1 MFGKKKLPVAAP
13 AEGGAEARAKARRKK
28 ATRLPKGVKQ
38 LIGYDAMLR
47 NGIASL
53 GDGRWSATILFQDIN
68 YQLSPESHQMEI
80 IDRWA
85 KLINSFEAGQS
96 VQIASYTRS
105 RGVRE
110 ILADV
115 MMDET
120 GDSLDHYRLDYNRL
134 AQGKLESVSR
144 NTSTVKTLT
153 VTVCESDEQA
163 AVASLN
169 ALCNNLVSQMRSI
182 DACKATRLDREH
194 RLRLMAEVLRP
205 GEEFR
210 FDERWFEHQPGRPDT
225 KDLVCPWSIDA
236 RNPTMLDIESLD
248 SKYLHRTMWVS
259 NLPPEL
265 SDQLVNDL
273 TGLRARV
280 DVSIHLAPMDRGESV
295 TLVRRKNAE
304 VKMQIMDQR
313 RKNRKQGLDPDDL
326 PDDLADQQEQLGQL
340 RDELRSTNQRLVD
353 SIIVIGVSAASQEE
367 LEVACRNVKAKVN
380 AQSCT
385 AESLKFMQMEGLTA
399 ELPLGNNP
407 LPMKRTLTTN
417 SAAILIPFTTQEVFE
432 PHGLFYGSN
441 ARSGNPI
448 LADRRSHMNS
458 NGFVLGTSGGGKS
471 FTVKQEIAGM
481 FLNRDDE
488 VIVIDPER
496 EYLALAAAFGG
507 QIIQI
512 SAGTGT
518 RVNPMD
524 IVLEDDSASDPVK
537 DKTNNVVSMIGA
549 LIGGIDGLDPL
560 QKGLVDQCVS
570 NLYTRYRN
578 QGGGVVQPTLQDLHD
593 ELQAGDQVSRY
604 LADALNPYITG
615 SMSGFNGQTNVDLSN
630 RFTVFDV
637 SGLSGELRTF
647 GMMVVIDQVWNRV
660 IRNKANGRRTW
671 LYVDEFHRFF
681 SNQYAAAQFKD
692 IYKRARKYGLGVT
705 GITQNVEEIL
715 DLQDAREMLSNSDF
729 LMLLSQNSTDADAL
743 CELLTLSEEQRQY
756 FTGVLPGQGLM
767 KIGSAYV
774 PFDGRI
780 PAGGDLYRLYST
792 TFQERMSG
800 TQAHHAGGTRA
811 RIGRAATGVVS
822 SAAQFGSDRADI
834 ADSMGH
840 TAAEMAG
847 RAGMYGMSST
857 MHGVGWTAGK
867 ARRIM
872 NRGKRALRSGK
883 GMRKTAGKP
892 KALSEAKP
900 SEKIGKFAAK
910 GKASKRIGKHIG
922 AGLGNAGR
930 SVKRMGSTGMG
941 WMDEAGARLTVA
953 DDDFASKLGSA
964 TRDLTFKAARAGV
977 KGVNSSAKFI
987 WRHRRAPVKA
997 ARDVQATGQ
1006 AAVRAAR
1013 VAANFVRMAASRV
1026 IAGAASISLPIL
1038 PVIAAMLAVL
1048 GVLLAVMGAFLG
1060 SNASESTVSG
1070 VPAEY
1075 EADVI
1080 RAGSICQVVTPSII
1094 AAQIDQESNWNPKAG
1109 SSAGA
1114 QGIAQ
1119 FMPSTWASAGK
1130 DGDGDGKADI
1140 WNPHDAIW
1148 SQGNYMCNL
1157 ASQVETAK
1165 KSGKLTGDTLELT
1178 LAAYNAGLGSV
1189 LRYGMV
1195 PPFEETINYVR
1206 RIKELAATKYT
1217 ATGTAEGGTV
1227 GSLEPKLTVSGG
1239 IVSTA
1244 GITPDTRYPWGQ
1256 CTWWAATRRA
1266 DIGKPIPGWGNAATW
1281 AGSAASAGYTVDGS
1295 PSAGSVIVFQPGV
1308 LGASADY
1315 GHVAMVEEVRGDGS
1329 ILISESNALGL
1340 GVVSTREISASQL
1353 AAAGNGVRYIH

>member
-1 MFGKKKLPVAAP
+1 MFGKKKPQVAP
-13 AEGGAEARAKARRKK
+13 DEDDAEARAKARRKK

-85 KLINSFEAGQS
+85 KLINSFEAGQN

-115 MMDET
+115 MMGET

-153 VTVCESDEQA
+153 VTVRESDEQA
-163 AVASLN
+163 AVATLN

-210 FDERWFEHQPGRPDT
+210 FDERRFEHQPGKPDT

-236 RNPTMLDIESLD
+236 RNPIQLDIESLD

-259 NLPPEL
+259 SLPPEL

-280 DVSIHLAPMDRGESV
+280 DVSIHLAPMDRGESM

-458 NGFVLGTSGGGKS
+458 NGFVLGTSGGG
-471 FTVKQEIAGM
+471 
-481 FLNRDDE
+481 
-488 VIVIDPER
+488 
-496 EYLALAAAFGG
+496 
-507 QIIQI
+507 
-512 SAGTGT
+512 T

-593 ELQAGDQVSRY
+593 ELQAGGDQVSRY

-792 TFQERMSG
+792 TFQE
-800 TQAHHAGGTRA
+800 
-811 RIGRAATGVVS
+811 
-822 SAAQFGSDRADI
+822 
-834 ADSMGH
+834 
-840 TAAEMAG
+840 
-847 RAGMYGMSST
+847 
-857 MHGVGWTAGK
+857 GK
-867 ARRIM
+867 
-872 NRGKRALRSGK
+872 
-883 GMRKTAGKP
+883 
-892 KALSEAKP
+892 
-900 SEKIGKFAAK
+900 
-910 GKASKRIGKHIG
+910 
-922 AGLGNAGR
+922 
-930 SVKRMGSTGMG
+930 
-941 WMDEAGARLTVA
+941 
-953 DDDFASKLGSA
+953 
-964 TRDLTFKAARAGV
+964 
-977 KGVNSSAKFI
+977 
-987 WRHRRAPVKA
+987 
-997 ARDVQATGQ
+997 
-1006 AAVRAAR
+1006 
-1013 VAANFVRMAASRV
+1013 
-1026 IAGAASISLPIL
+1026 
-1038 PVIAAMLAVL
+1038 
-1048 GVLLAVMGAFLG
+1048 
-1060 SNASESTVSG
+1060 
-1070 VPAEY
+1070 
-1075 EADVI
+1075 
-1080 RAGSICQVVTPSII
+1080 
-1094 AAQIDQESNWNPKAG
+1094 
-1109 SSAGA
+1109 
-1114 QGIAQ
+1114 
-1119 FMPSTWASAGK
+1119 
-1130 DGDGDGKADI
+1130 
-1140 WNPHDAIW
+1140 
-1148 SQGNYMCNL
+1148 
-1157 ASQVETAK
+1157 
-1165 KSGKLTGDTLELT
+1165 
-1178 LAAYNAGLGSV
+1178 
-1189 LRYGMV
+1189 
-1195 PPFEETINYVR
+1195 
-1206 RIKELAATKYT
+1206 
-1217 ATGTAEGGTV
+1217 
-1227 GSLEPKLTVSGG
+1227 
-1239 IVSTA
+1239 
-1244 GITPDTRYPWGQ
+1244 
-1256 CTWWAATRRA
+1256 
-1266 DIGKPIPGWGNAATW
+1266 
-1281 AGSAASAGYTVDGS
+1281 
-1295 PSAGSVIVFQPGV
+1295 
-1308 LGASADY
+1308 
-1315 GHVAMVEEVRGDGS
+1315 
-1329 ILISESNALGL
+1329 
-1340 GVVSTREISASQL
+1340 
-1353 AAAGNGVRYIH
+1353 

>member
-1 MFGKKKLPVAAP
+1 MFGKKKPQAAP

-153 VTVCESDEQA
+153 VTVRESDEQA
-163 AVASLN
+163 AVATLN

-182 DACKATRLDREH
+182 DACTATRLDREH

-210 FDERWFEHQPGRPDT
+210 FDERRFEHQPGKPDT

-236 RNPTMLDIESLD
+236 RNPIQLDIESLD

-259 NLPPEL
+259 SLPPEL

-280 DVSIHLAPMDRGESV
+280 DVSIHLAPMDRGESM

-353 SIIVIGVSAASQEE
+353 SIIVIGVSAANQEE

-488 VIVIDPER
+488 VIVVDPER

-524 IVLEDDSASDPVK
+524 IVLDDDSASDPVK

-570 NLYTRYRN
+570 NLYTCYRN

-593 ELQAGDQVSRY
+593 ELQADGDQVSRY

-660 IRNKANGRRTW
+660 TINRAAHKSTR
-671 LYVDEFHRFF
+671 YYIDEMHLLLKEEQTAAYTVEIWKRF
-681 SNQYAAAQFKD
+681 
-692 IYKRARKYGLGVT
+692 RKWGGIPT
-705 GITQNVEEIL
+705 GITQNVK
-715 DLQDAREMLSNSDF
+715 DLLSSREVENIFENSDF
-729 LMLLSQNSTDADAL
+729 VYMLNQ
-743 CELLTLSEEQRQY
+743 
-756 FTGVLPGQGLM
+756 
-767 KIGSAYV
+767 
-774 PFDGRI
+774 
-780 PAGGDLYRLYST
+780 AGGDRQILAKQLGISPHQLSYVTHSGEGEGLLFYGSTILPFVDHFPKNTELYRIMT
-792 TFQERMSG
+792 TKPLDLKKEDEQHDKER
-800 TQAHHAGGTRA
+800 
-811 RIGRAATGVVS
+811 
-822 SAAQFGSDRADI
+822 
-834 ADSMGH
+834 
-840 TAAEMAG
+840 
-847 RAGMYGMSST
+847 
-857 MHGVGWTAGK
+857 
-867 ARRIM
+867 
-872 NRGKRALRSGK
+872 N
-883 GMRKTAGKP
+883 
-892 KALSEAKP
+892 
-900 SEKIGKFAAK
+900 
-910 GKASKRIGKHIG
+910 
-922 AGLGNAGR
+922 
-930 SVKRMGSTGMG
+930 
-941 WMDEAGARLTVA
+941 
-953 DDDFASKLGSA
+953 
-964 TRDLTFKAARAGV
+964 
-977 KGVNSSAKFI
+977 
-987 WRHRRAPVKA
+987 
-997 ARDVQATGQ
+997 
-1006 AAVRAAR
+1006 
-1013 VAANFVRMAASRV
+1013 
-1026 IAGAASISLPIL
+1026 
-1038 PVIAAMLAVL
+1038 
-1048 GVLLAVMGAFLG
+1048 
-1060 SNASESTVSG
+1060 
-1070 VPAEY
+1070 
-1075 EADVI
+1075 
-1080 RAGSICQVVTPSII
+1080 
-1094 AAQIDQESNWNPKAG
+1094 
-1109 SSAGA
+1109 
-1114 QGIAQ
+1114 
-1119 FMPSTWASAGK
+1119 
-1130 DGDGDGKADI
+1130 
-1140 WNPHDAIW
+1140 
-1148 SQGNYMCNL
+1148 
-1157 ASQVETAK
+1157 
-1165 KSGKLTGDTLELT
+1165 
-1178 LAAYNAGLGSV
+1178 
-1189 LRYGMV
+1189 
-1195 PPFEETINYVR
+1195 
-1206 RIKELAATKYT
+1206 
-1217 ATGTAEGGTV
+1217 
-1227 GSLEPKLTVSGG
+1227 
-1239 IVSTA
+1239 
-1244 GITPDTRYPWGQ
+1244 
-1256 CTWWAATRRA
+1256 
-1266 DIGKPIPGWGNAATW
+1266 
-1281 AGSAASAGYTVDGS
+1281 
-1295 PSAGSVIVFQPGV
+1295 
-1308 LGASADY
+1308 
-1315 GHVAMVEEVRGDGS
+1315 
-1329 ILISESNALGL
+1329 
-1340 GVVSTREISASQL
+1340 
-1353 AAAGNGVRYIH
+1353 

>member
-1 MFGKKKLPVAAP
+1 MFGFGKKNTRDPAA
-13 AEGGAEARAKARRKK
+13 AEARAREHRKK
-28 ATRLPKGVKQ
+28 ATRLPKSVKQ

-47 NGIASL
+47 NGTARL

-68 YQLSPESHQMEI
+68 YQLSPETHQMEI

-85 KLINSFEAGQS
+85 KLINSLEAGQS

-115 MMDET
+115 MMDER
-120 GDSLDHYRLDYNRL
+120 GDGLDHYRLDYNRL
-134 AQGKLESVSR
+134 AQGKLETVSR
-144 NTSTVKTLT
+144 DTSTVKTLT
-153 VTVCESDEQA
+153 VTVREGDEQA
-163 AVASLN
+163 AQASLN

-182 DACKATRLDREH
+182 DAATNATRLDRAH

-205 GEEFR
+205 GEGFR
-210 FDERWFEHQPGRPDT
+210 FDERRFEHQPGRPDT

-236 RNPTMLDIESLD
+236 RNPVQLDIESLD
-248 SKYLHRTMWVS
+248 SRYLHRTMWVS
-259 NLPPEL
+259 GLPPEL

-280 DVSIHLAPMDRGESV
+280 DVSIHLAPMERGESI
-295 TLVRRKNAE
+295 TLARRKNAE
-304 VKMQIMDQR
+304 VKMQIVEQT
-313 RKNRKQGLDPDDL
+313 RKNRRQGLDPDDL

-340 RDELRSTNQRLVD
+340 LGELRTTNQRLVD

-367 LEVACRNVKAKVN
+367 LDVACRNVKAKVN

-432 PHGLFYGSN
+432 PGGLFYGSN
-441 ARSGNPI
+441 ARSGNAI
-448 LADRRSHMNS
+448 LANRRNHMNS

-471 FTVKQEIAGM
+471 FTVKMEIAGM

-524 IVLEDDSASDPVK
+524 IVLEDASASDPVK

-593 ELQAGDQVSRY
+593 ELRAAGDEASLY

-660 IRNKANGRRTW
+660 IRNKAAGRRTW

-681 SNQYAAAQFKD
+681 SNPYAAAQFKD

-743 CELLTLSEEQRQY
+743 CELLNLSEEQRQY

-780 PAGGDLYRLYST
+780 PSGGDLYRLYST
-792 TFQERMSG
+792 SFQE
-800 TQAHHAGGTRA
+800 
-811 RIGRAATGVVS
+811 
-822 SAAQFGSDRADI
+822 
-834 ADSMGH
+834 
-840 TAAEMAG
+840 
-847 RAGMYGMSST
+847 
-857 MHGVGWTAGK
+857 
-867 ARRIM
+867 
-872 NRGKRALRSGK
+872 
-883 GMRKTAGKP
+883 
-892 KALSEAKP
+892 
-900 SEKIGKFAAK
+900 EK
-910 GKASKRIGKHIG
+910 
-922 AGLGNAGR
+922 
-930 SVKRMGSTGMG
+930 
-941 WMDEAGARLTVA
+941 
-953 DDDFASKLGSA
+953 
-964 TRDLTFKAARAGV
+964 
-977 KGVNSSAKFI
+977 
-987 WRHRRAPVKA
+987 
-997 ARDVQATGQ
+997 
-1006 AAVRAAR
+1006 
-1013 VAANFVRMAASRV
+1013 
-1026 IAGAASISLPIL
+1026 
-1038 PVIAAMLAVL
+1038 
-1048 GVLLAVMGAFLG
+1048 
-1060 SNASESTVSG
+1060 
-1070 VPAEY
+1070 
-1075 EADVI
+1075 
-1080 RAGSICQVVTPSII
+1080 
-1094 AAQIDQESNWNPKAG
+1094 
-1109 SSAGA
+1109 
-1114 QGIAQ
+1114 
-1119 FMPSTWASAGK
+1119 
-1130 DGDGDGKADI
+1130 
-1140 WNPHDAIW
+1140 
-1148 SQGNYMCNL
+1148 
-1157 ASQVETAK
+1157 
-1165 KSGKLTGDTLELT
+1165 
-1178 LAAYNAGLGSV
+1178 
-1189 LRYGMV
+1189 
-1195 PPFEETINYVR
+1195 
-1206 RIKELAATKYT
+1206 
-1217 ATGTAEGGTV
+1217 
-1227 GSLEPKLTVSGG
+1227 
-1239 IVSTA
+1239 
-1244 GITPDTRYPWGQ
+1244 
-1256 CTWWAATRRA
+1256 
-1266 DIGKPIPGWGNAATW
+1266 
-1281 AGSAASAGYTVDGS
+1281 
-1295 PSAGSVIVFQPGV
+1295 
-1308 LGASADY
+1308 
-1315 GHVAMVEEVRGDGS
+1315 
-1329 ILISESNALGL
+1329 
-1340 GVVSTREISASQL
+1340 
-1353 AAAGNGVRYIH
+1353 

>member
-1 MFGKKKLPVAAP
+1 
-13 AEGGAEARAKARRKK
+13 
-28 ATRLPKGVKQ
+28 
-38 LIGYDAMLR
+38 
-47 NGIASL
+47 
-53 GDGRWSATILFQDIN
+53 
-68 YQLSPESHQMEI
+68 
-80 IDRWA
+80 
-85 KLINSFEAGQS
+85 
-96 VQIASYTRS
+96 
-105 RGVRE
+105 
-110 ILADV
+110 
-115 MMDET
+115 
-120 GDSLDHYRLDYNRL
+120 
-134 AQGKLESVSR
+134 
-144 NTSTVKTLT
+144 
-153 VTVCESDEQA
+153 
-163 AVASLN
+163 
-169 ALCNNLVSQMRSI
+169 MRSI

-210 FDERWFEHQPGRPDT
+210 FDERRFEHQPGKPDT

-236 RNPTMLDIESLD
+236 RNPIQLDIESLD

-259 NLPPEL
+259 SLPPEL

-280 DVSIHLAPMDRGESV
+280 DVSIHLAPMDRGESM

-524 IVLEDDSASDPVK
+524 IVLEDDSASTRQGQDQQRGLHDRRAHRRHRRPRPAPEGTRRPVRQQP
-537 DKTNNVVSMIGA
+537 VHA
-549 LIGGIDGLDPL
+549 LPQPG
-560 QKGLVDQCVS
+560 
-570 NLYTRYRN
+570 R
-578 QGGGVVQPTLQDLHD
+578 GVVQPTLQDLHD
-593 ELQAGDQVSRY
+593 ELQAGGDQVSRY

-743 CELLTLSEEQRQY
+743 CELLTLSR
-756 FTGVLPGQGLM
+756 
-767 KIGSAYV
+767 
-774 PFDGRI
+774 
-780 PAGGDLYRLYST
+780 
-792 TFQERMSG
+792 
-800 TQAHHAGGTRA
+800 
-811 RIGRAATGVVS
+811 
-822 SAAQFGSDRADI
+822 
-834 ADSMGH
+834 
-840 TAAEMAG
+840 
-847 RAGMYGMSST
+847 
-857 MHGVGWTAGK
+857 
-867 ARRIM
+867 
-872 NRGKRALRSGK
+872 
-883 GMRKTAGKP
+883 
-892 KALSEAKP
+892 
-900 SEKIGKFAAK
+900 
-910 GKASKRIGKHIG
+910 
-922 AGLGNAGR
+922 GR
-930 SVKRMGSTGMG
+930 S
-941 WMDEAGARLTVA
+941 A
-953 DDDFASKLGSA
+953 
-964 TRDLTFKAARAGV
+964 
-977 KGVNSSAKFI
+977 
-987 WRHRRAPVKA
+987 
-997 ARDVQATGQ
+997 
-1006 AAVRAAR
+1006 
-1013 VAANFVRMAASRV
+1013 
-1026 IAGAASISLPIL
+1026 
-1038 PVIAAMLAVL
+1038 
-1048 GVLLAVMGAFLG
+1048 
-1060 SNASESTVSG
+1060 
-1070 VPAEY
+1070 
-1075 EADVI
+1075 
-1080 RAGSICQVVTPSII
+1080 
-1094 AAQIDQESNWNPKAG
+1094 
-1109 SSAGA
+1109 
-1114 QGIAQ
+1114 
-1119 FMPSTWASAGK
+1119 
-1130 DGDGDGKADI
+1130 
-1140 WNPHDAIW
+1140 
-1148 SQGNYMCNL
+1148 
-1157 ASQVETAK
+1157 
-1165 KSGKLTGDTLELT
+1165 
-1178 LAAYNAGLGSV
+1178 
-1189 LRYGMV
+1189 
-1195 PPFEETINYVR
+1195 
-1206 RIKELAATKYT
+1206 
-1217 ATGTAEGGTV
+1217 
-1227 GSLEPKLTVSGG
+1227 
-1239 IVSTA
+1239 
-1244 GITPDTRYPWGQ
+1244 
-1256 CTWWAATRRA
+1256 
-1266 DIGKPIPGWGNAATW
+1266 
-1281 AGSAASAGYTVDGS
+1281 
-1295 PSAGSVIVFQPGV
+1295 
-1308 LGASADY
+1308 
-1315 GHVAMVEEVRGDGS
+1315 
-1329 ILISESNALGL
+1329 
-1340 GVVSTREISASQL
+1340 
-1353 AAAGNGVRYIH
+1353 

>member
-1 MFGKKKLPVAAP
+1 MALQMPVYRELTTIESKVFMGMSWRQCLAAIILAVVCGGGYVGLWFGLGMDPNLAMYLIFPPGLPVAVW
-13 AEGGAEARAKARRKK
+13 GWVR
-28 ATRLPKGVKQ
+28 PKGLMPEKY
-38 LIGYDAMLR
+38 LKYILR
-47 NGIASL
+47 HYTQ
-53 GDGRWSATILFQDIN
+53 SATILFQDIN

-115 MMDET
+115 MMDER

-134 AQGKLESVSR
+134 AQGKLETVSR
-144 NTSTVKTLT
+144 DTSTVKTLT
-153 VTVCESDEQA
+153 VTVRESDEQS

-205 GEEFR
+205 GEEFH
-210 FDERWFEHQPGRPDT
+210 FAERRFEHMPGRPDT

-236 RNPTMLDIESLD
+236 RNPIQLDVESLD

-280 DVSIHLAPMDRGESV
+280 DVSIHLAPMDRGESM

-304 VKMQIMDQR
+304 VKMQVMDQR
-313 RKNRKQGLDPDDL
+313 RNNRKQGLDPDDL

-340 RDELRSTNQRLVD
+340 RDELRSTNQKLVD
-353 SIIVIGVSAASQEE
+353 SIIVIGVSAGTQEE

-458 NGFVLGTSGGGKS
+458 NGFVLG
-471 FTVKQEIAGM
+471 
-481 FLNRDDE
+481 
-488 VIVIDPER
+488 
-496 EYLALAAAFGG
+496 
-507 QIIQI
+507 
-512 SAGTGT
+512 
-518 RVNPMD
+518 
-524 IVLEDDSASDPVK
+524 
-537 DKTNNVVSMIGA
+537 KTNNVVSMIGA

-570 NLYTRYRN
+570 NLYVRYRN

-593 ELQAGDQVSRY
+593 ELQAGGDEASRY
-604 LADALNPYITG
+604 LANALNPYITG

-660 IRNKANGRRTW
+660 IRNKAQGRRTW

-681 SNQYAAAQFKD
+681 TNQYAAAQFKD

-743 CELLTLSEEQRQY
+743 CELLNLSEEQRQY

-767 KIGSAYV
+767 KIGSAFV

-780 PAGGDLYRLYST
+780 PSGGDLYRLYST
-792 TFQERMSG
+792 SFQE
-800 TQAHHAGGTRA
+800 
-811 RIGRAATGVVS
+811 
-822 SAAQFGSDRADI
+822 
-834 ADSMGH
+834 
-840 TAAEMAG
+840 
-847 RAGMYGMSST
+847 
-857 MHGVGWTAGK
+857 
-867 ARRIM
+867 
-872 NRGKRALRSGK
+872 
-883 GMRKTAGKP
+883 
-892 KALSEAKP
+892 
-900 SEKIGKFAAK
+900 
-910 GKASKRIGKHIG
+910 
-922 AGLGNAGR
+922 
-930 SVKRMGSTGMG
+930 
-941 WMDEAGARLTVA
+941 
-953 DDDFASKLGSA
+953 
-964 TRDLTFKAARAGV
+964 
-977 KGVNSSAKFI
+977 
-987 WRHRRAPVKA
+987 
-997 ARDVQATGQ
+997 GQ
-1006 AAVRAAR
+1006 
-1013 VAANFVRMAASRV
+1013 
-1026 IAGAASISLPIL
+1026 
-1038 PVIAAMLAVL
+1038 
-1048 GVLLAVMGAFLG
+1048 
-1060 SNASESTVSG
+1060 
-1070 VPAEY
+1070 
-1075 EADVI
+1075 
-1080 RAGSICQVVTPSII
+1080 
-1094 AAQIDQESNWNPKAG
+1094 
-1109 SSAGA
+1109 
-1114 QGIAQ
+1114 
-1119 FMPSTWASAGK
+1119 
-1130 DGDGDGKADI
+1130 
-1140 WNPHDAIW
+1140 
-1148 SQGNYMCNL
+1148 
-1157 ASQVETAK
+1157 
-1165 KSGKLTGDTLELT
+1165 
-1178 LAAYNAGLGSV
+1178 
-1189 LRYGMV
+1189 
-1195 PPFEETINYVR
+1195 
-1206 RIKELAATKYT
+1206 
-1217 ATGTAEGGTV
+1217 
-1227 GSLEPKLTVSGG
+1227 
-1239 IVSTA
+1239 
-1244 GITPDTRYPWGQ
+1244 
-1256 CTWWAATRRA
+1256 
-1266 DIGKPIPGWGNAATW
+1266 
-1281 AGSAASAGYTVDGS
+1281 
-1295 PSAGSVIVFQPGV
+1295 
-1308 LGASADY
+1308 
-1315 GHVAMVEEVRGDGS
+1315 
-1329 ILISESNALGL
+1329 
-1340 GVVSTREISASQL
+1340 
-1353 AAAGNGVRYIH
+1353 

>member
-1 MFGKKKLPVAAP
+1 
-13 AEGGAEARAKARRKK
+13 
-28 ATRLPKGVKQ
+28 
-38 LIGYDAMLR
+38 
-47 NGIASL
+47 
-53 GDGRWSATILFQDIN
+53 
-68 YQLSPESHQMEI
+68 
-80 IDRWA
+80 
-85 KLINSFEAGQS
+85 
-96 VQIASYTRS
+96 
-105 RGVRE
+105 
-110 ILADV
+110 
-115 MMDET
+115 
-120 GDSLDHYRLDYNRL
+120 
-134 AQGKLESVSR
+134 
-144 NTSTVKTLT
+144 
-153 VTVCESDEQA
+153 
-163 AVASLN
+163 
-169 ALCNNLVSQMRSI
+169 
-182 DACKATRLDREH
+182 
-194 RLRLMAEVLRP
+194 
-205 GEEFR
+205 
-210 FDERWFEHQPGRPDT
+210 
-225 KDLVCPWSIDA
+225 
-236 RNPTMLDIESLD
+236 
-248 SKYLHRTMWVS
+248 MWVS

-280 DVSIHLAPMDRGESV
+280 DVSIHLAPMDRGESM

-385 AESLKFMQMEGLTA
+385 AESLKFMQLEGLTA

-560 QKGLVDQCVS
+560 QKGLVDQCVN

-593 ELQAGDQVSRY
+593 ELQAGGDQVSRY

-681 SNQYAAAQFKD
+681 SIQYAAAQFKD

-743 CELLTLSEEQRQY
+743 CELLTLSEEQRR
-756 FTGVLPGQGLM
+756 TH
-767 KIGSAYV
+767 
-774 PFDGRI
+774 
-780 PAGGDLYRLYST
+780 PARWCLA
-792 TFQERMSG
+792 E
-800 TQAHHAGGTRA
+800 
-811 RIGRAATGVVS
+811 
-822 SAAQFGSDRADI
+822 I

-857 MHGVGWTAGK
+857 MHGVGWTAGR

-872 NRGKRALRSGK
+872 NRGKRALRSGR

-922 AGLGNAGR
+922 AGIGKAGR

-941 WMDEAGARLTVA
+941 WMDEAGARLTAA

-964 TRDLTFKAARAGV
+964 TRDLSFKVARAGV

-987 WRHRRAPVKA
+987 WRHRRAPVKV

-1013 VAANFVRMAASRV
+1013 VAVNFVRRAASRV

-1048 GVLLAVMGAFLG
+1048 GVFLAVMGAFLG
-1060 SNASESTVSG
+1060 SSASESTVSG

-1075 EADVI
+1075 ESDVI

-1157 ASQVETAK
+1157 A
-1165 KSGKLTGDTLELT
+1165 
-1178 LAAYNAGLGSV
+1178 
-1189 LRYGMV
+1189 
-1195 PPFEETINYVR
+1195 
-1206 RIKELAATKYT
+1206 
-1217 ATGTAEGGTV
+1217 
-1227 GSLEPKLTVSGG
+1227 
-1239 IVSTA
+1239 
-1244 GITPDTRYPWGQ
+1244 
-1256 CTWWAATRRA
+1256 
-1266 DIGKPIPGWGNAATW
+1266 
-1281 AGSAASAGYTVDGS
+1281 
-1295 PSAGSVIVFQPGV
+1295 
-1308 LGASADY
+1308 
-1315 GHVAMVEEVRGDGS
+1315 
-1329 ILISESNALGL
+1329 
-1340 GVVSTREISASQL
+1340 
-1353 AAAGNGVRYIH
+1353 

>member
-1 MFGKKKLPVAAP
+1 MFGKKKTRDPAA
-13 AEGGAEARAKARRKK
+13 AEARTRERRKK
-28 ATRLPKGVKQ
+28 ATHLPKGVKQ

-47 NGIASL
+47 SGIASL
-53 GDGRWSATILFQDIN
+53 GDDRWSATILFQDIN

-115 MMDET
+115 MMDEQ

-144 NTSTVKTLT
+144 DTSTVKTLT
-153 VTVCESDEQA
+153 VTVRESDEQA

-210 FDERWFEHQPGRPDT
+210 FNERRFEHAPGKPDT

-236 RNPTMLDIESLD
+236 RNPIQLDIESLE
-248 SKYLHRTMWVS
+248 SKFLHRTMWVS
-259 NLPPEL
+259 GLPPEL

-280 DVSIHLAPMDRGESV
+280 DVSIHLAPMDRGESM

-304 VKMQIMDQR
+304 IKMQVMDQR

-340 RDELRSTNQRLVD
+340 RDELRTTNQRLVD

-524 IVLEDDSASDPVK
+524 IVLDDDAASDPVK
-537 DKTNNVVSMIGA
+537 DKTNNVVSMVGA

-578 QGGGVVQPTLQDLHD
+578 QGGGVTQPTLQDLHD
-593 ELQAGDQVSRY
+593 ELQASGNDEGRY

-660 IRNKANGRRTW
+660 IRNKAAGRRTW

-681 SNQYAAAQFKD
+681 SNQYSAAQFKD

-715 DLQDAREMLSNSDF
+715 DL
-729 LMLLSQNSTDADAL
+729 
-743 CELLTLSEEQRQY
+743 
-756 FTGVLPGQGLM
+756 
-767 KIGSAYV
+767 
-774 PFDGRI
+774 
-780 PAGGDLYRLYST
+780 
-792 TFQERMSG
+792 
-800 TQAHHAGGTRA
+800 
-811 RIGRAATGVVS
+811 
-822 SAAQFGSDRADI
+822 
-834 ADSMGH
+834 
-840 TAAEMAG
+840 
-847 RAGMYGMSST
+847 
-857 MHGVGWTAGK
+857 
-867 ARRIM
+867 
-872 NRGKRALRSGK
+872 
-883 GMRKTAGKP
+883 
-892 KALSEAKP
+892 
-900 SEKIGKFAAK
+900 
-910 GKASKRIGKHIG
+910 
-922 AGLGNAGR
+922 
-930 SVKRMGSTGMG
+930 
-941 WMDEAGARLTVA
+941 
-953 DDDFASKLGSA
+953 
-964 TRDLTFKAARAGV
+964 
-977 KGVNSSAKFI
+977 
-987 WRHRRAPVKA
+987 
-997 ARDVQATGQ
+997 
-1006 AAVRAAR
+1006 
-1013 VAANFVRMAASRV
+1013 
-1026 IAGAASISLPIL
+1026 
-1038 PVIAAMLAVL
+1038 
-1048 GVLLAVMGAFLG
+1048 
-1060 SNASESTVSG
+1060 
-1070 VPAEY
+1070 
-1075 EADVI
+1075 
-1080 RAGSICQVVTPSII
+1080 
-1094 AAQIDQESNWNPKAG
+1094 
-1109 SSAGA
+1109 
-1114 QGIAQ
+1114 
-1119 FMPSTWASAGK
+1119 
-1130 DGDGDGKADI
+1130 
-1140 WNPHDAIW
+1140 
-1148 SQGNYMCNL
+1148 
-1157 ASQVETAK
+1157 
-1165 KSGKLTGDTLELT
+1165 
-1178 LAAYNAGLGSV
+1178 
-1189 LRYGMV
+1189 
-1195 PPFEETINYVR
+1195 
-1206 RIKELAATKYT
+1206 
-1217 ATGTAEGGTV
+1217 
-1227 GSLEPKLTVSGG
+1227 
-1239 IVSTA
+1239 
-1244 GITPDTRYPWGQ
+1244 
-1256 CTWWAATRRA
+1256 
-1266 DIGKPIPGWGNAATW
+1266 
-1281 AGSAASAGYTVDGS
+1281 
-1295 PSAGSVIVFQPGV
+1295 
-1308 LGASADY
+1308 
-1315 GHVAMVEEVRGDGS
+1315 
-1329 ILISESNALGL
+1329 
-1340 GVVSTREISASQL
+1340 
-1353 AAAGNGVRYIH
+1353 

>member
-1 MFGKKKLPVAAP
+1 MFGFGKKKTRDPAA
-13 AEGGAEARAKARRKK
+13 AEARAREHRKK
-28 ATRLPKGVKQ
+28 ATHLPKGVKQ

-153 VTVCESDEQA
+153 VTVRESDEQA

-210 FDERWFEHQPGRPDT
+210 FDERRFEHAPGKPDT

-259 NLPPEL
+259 SLPPEL

-280 DVSIHLAPMDRGESV
+280 DVSIHLAPMDRGESM

-304 VKMQIMDQR
+304 IKMQVMDQR

-340 RDELRSTNQRLVD
+340 RDELRTTNQRLVD

-524 IVLEDDSASDPVK
+524 IVLDDDAASDPVK
-537 DKTNNVVSMIGA
+537 DKTNNVVSMVGA

-578 QGGGVVQPTLQDLHD
+578 QGGGVTQPTLQDLHD
-593 ELQAGDQVSRY
+593 ELQDCGNDEGRY

-660 IRNKANGRRTW
+660 IRNKAAGRRTW

-692 IYKRARKYGLGVT
+692 IYK
-705 GITQNVEEIL
+705 
-715 DLQDAREMLSNSDF
+715 
-729 LMLLSQNSTDADAL
+729 
-743 CELLTLSEEQRQY
+743 
-756 FTGVLPGQGLM
+756 
-767 KIGSAYV
+767 
-774 PFDGRI
+774 
-780 PAGGDLYRLYST
+780 
-792 TFQERMSG
+792 
-800 TQAHHAGGTRA
+800 RA

-857 MHGVGWTAGK
+857 MQGVGWTAGK